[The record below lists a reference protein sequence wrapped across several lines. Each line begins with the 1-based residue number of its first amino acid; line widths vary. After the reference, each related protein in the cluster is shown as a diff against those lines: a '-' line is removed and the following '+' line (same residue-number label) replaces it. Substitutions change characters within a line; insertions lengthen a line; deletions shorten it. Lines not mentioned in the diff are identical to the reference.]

1 MRGLQ
6 KDIDDDPAT
15 TPVLQRLKN
24 RVERIL
30 KDMEDRT
37 TTGLAAIVQ
46 LAALAREKDAM
57 MTAARESGLPT
68 GPFSFAGLL
77 AKIQPCALS
86 ASTQLWSRQRPPS

>member
-6 KDIDDDPAT
+6 KEIDDDPAT

-37 TTGLAAIVQ
+37 TTGLAAIGCH
-46 LAALAREKDAM
+46 
-57 MTAARESGLPT
+57 S
-68 GPFSFAGLL
+68 
-77 AKIQPCALS
+77 
-86 ASTQLWSRQRPPS
+86 SRQSPPS